1 MNLIVRLT
9 SSLYMPDRKLE
20 TRNDPSIEEWI
31 NLSNT
36 QFLTESALSCQK
48 GSGDASNAHT
58 LHLSKKSLMKKLDCI
73 SKGK

>member
-1 MNLIVRLT
+1 
-9 SSLYMPDRKLE
+9 MPDRMLE
-20 TRNDPSIEEWI
+20 TSHDPSIEEWM
-31 NLSNT
+31 NSSNT